1 MDDEV
6 YRKRLLFYSL
16 VRFFGLA
23 VFLLGVAI
31 AYMGIIRPGGYPQF
45 GAIVAIL
52 GVLDAFLA
60 PRLLKK
66 SWDLQ
71 DKERE

>member
-6 YRKRLLFYSL
+6 WRKRLLLYSL
-16 VRFFGLA
+16 VRFFGVA
-23 VFLLGVAI
+23 VFLLGVVI
-31 AYMGIIRPGGYPQF
+31 AYTGILRRGGYPQF

-52 GVLDAFLA
+52 GVLGAFFA

-66 SWDLQ
+66 SWELQ